1 MSSIPTPQSS
11 VQAWPFGYSS
21 GNMAISMAVNM
32 TEVLDMAE
40 VLEGFAQRL
49 RELRKQKNLSQ
60 TQLGVLAELHYTH
73 IGRFERGAS
82 RPSGDTLKRL
92 ADALG
97 VTSDYL
103 LDGATDEAAKARF
116 EDRELLKQFQEVE
129 QLSEEDKHVVK
140 KLLDAFLTK
149 KHLQELAR

>member
-1 MSSIPTPQSS
+1 M
-11 VQAWPFGYSS
+11 QAPIFLRKCGT
-21 GNMAISMAVNM
+21 MAPSNTVLAAG
-32 TEVLDMAE
+32 VLDMAE
-40 VLEGFAQRL
+40 TREGFAQRL
-49 RELRKQKNLSQ
+49 RELRKSKNLSQ
-60 TQLGVLAELHYTH
+60 TELGQLAGLHYTH

-82 RPSGDTLKRL
+82 RPSGDTLMRL

-103 LDGATDEAAKARF
+103 LDGATHEAAKARF

-129 QLSEEDKHVVK
+129 QLPDEDKNVVK

-149 KHLQELAR
+149 KQLQALAR